1 MRPAISQACLSLLS
15 CVCLRGDLIRVA
27 MLWLHVCCVCS
38 DTLWVEKYKPRST
51 SELVGNQT
59 NVSTLRQWLH
69 QWEDVNLKGATPV
82 QARGGGYQVR
92 RHLPSAG

>member
-1 MRPAISQACLSLLS
+1 M
-15 CVCLRGDLIRVA
+15 CVYT
-27 MLWLHVCCVCS
+27 

-82 QARGGGYQVR
+82 QARGGGYQVGCGIGR
-92 RHLPSAG
+92 VLGGQALLAGLACSHSHLLML